1 MINKLTSFMTRQVP
15 EGQMISYTYS
25 VIDGNGNFTQRNIKG
40 SFLVTDTDVMD
51 HITALEK
58 YITDEKLNGG
68 L

>member
-25 VIDGNGNFTQRNIKG
+25 VIDSNGNFTQRNIKG